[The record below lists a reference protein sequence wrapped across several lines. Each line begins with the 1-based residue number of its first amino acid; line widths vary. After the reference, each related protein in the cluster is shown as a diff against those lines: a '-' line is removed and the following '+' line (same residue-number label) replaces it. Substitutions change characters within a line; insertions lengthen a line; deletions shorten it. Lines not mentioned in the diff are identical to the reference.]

1 MLAPRLAAA
10 SLARGW
16 KEFMLPLIILTGPTT
31 SGKSETALALARK
44 LDTEIISA
52 DSLQVYK
59 YFDIGT
65 AKPSLSA
72 REEIP
77 HHLIDILDPDEEFNA
92 FDFKLRGLKII
103 SELMDR
109 DKIPILVGGTGLYIK
124 VLTEDYDCAEG
135 GSPEV
140 REKIRQD
147 IRDQGVERVYRELQ
161 RVDPEYAAKIC
172 ETDSLRIERA
182 LGVYLDTGKRF
193 SEFHDGDSPAPSE
206 FPIHTFILEK
216 ERSELYSQIDQRVD
230 KMIEQGLADEVQSIL
245 DRGYSPELKP
255 FKSIGY
261 AQMVQYHQGKLTM
274 DRTAYEIKRETRHY
288 AKRQLTWF
296 RKMRNAQSLPA
307 NQNDTPESLRDK
319 LLSLLPKVSA
329 CFLAIFLSLAQTG
342 FAENK
347 DQRYEKAK
355 ILFQKKEW
363 AKAKNKLLALQNQ
376 YPNSVE
382 AKRARFLLAL
392 IHAEQEKPEEAIKLF
407 KPLIKNYDDV
417 GDYIRFYFIQAQ
429 AQSGKYIKA
438 WDNALK
444 LLELTPNTLLYPKV
458 QLILAE
464 AQIQLGEKEAG
475 MKTLEETILKIIKDF
490 RYQKFRE
497 FLPEMTFKLA
507 EIQEELGKKTEA
519 YLNFR
524 QLLIQYPNHERT
536 PEAETTLERL
546 SALITVKKIPLTLRE
561 HTERIQGLFEN
572 VRYKEIIQEIREI
585 QKGDHLVPGRFYFF
599 LAQAQGGLK
608 DRKKANAALNQF
620 LKLYP
625 HHAKVQNAK
634 FNIGRN
640 LWNLGQPMAGAKYF
654 LKVTQE
660 APSSEL
666 AVKAQFFLGKIYE
679 ERKNFPEALKN
690 YKIALEKYP
699 QEYYAQWAGWRL
711 GWIHYLDGKFEKA
724 FNRFQEAAHRFPDG
738 SFIEYNLYWSA
749 KSAEKLKKKDVARD
763 LYARVIEFY
772 PYTFHGIRAKDRLHA
787 LGVKPKPFLLNQTP
801 KGSSSAGKKG
811 RQLGRPL
818 SIREKFHFIRANEL
832 AKLGLTP
839 EARNEIGELQKTVR
853 KNLTGVLWLSHL
865 YHQAQGYA
873 ESLRLL
879 HLYKDL
885 TTKPKEKNLSSE
897 FWKHFFPLAYKEA
910 VLAYAK
916 YRKVDPFFVNGIIR
930 QESLFDSKALSP
942 AGARG
947 LMQIMPATGKM
958 LYPKTKLKKPFET
971 DALFDPD
978 LNIRLGVKYVSQLN
992 KQFGKNG
999 MYILISY
1006 NAGPHVLKKWLK
1018 RFGHLSD
1025 QDVFIES
1032 IPYPET
1038 RRYVKHVLRNLGIY
1052 KALYS
1057 PS

>member
-1 MLAPRLAAA
+1 
-10 SLARGW
+10 
-16 KEFMLPLIILTGPTT
+16 MLPLIILTGPTT

-52 DSLQVYK
+52 DSMQVYK

-92 FDFKLRGLKII
+92 FDFKLRALKII
-103 SELMDR
+103 GELMDR

-135 GSPEV
+135 GSPEI

-193 SEFHDGDSPAPSE
+193 SEFHDGDSPAPSQ
-206 FPIHTFILEK
+206 FPIHTFILER

-230 KMIEQGLADEVQSIL
+230 KMIEEGLANEVQSIL
-245 DRGYSPELKP
+245 DRSYSPELKP

-261 AQMVQYHQGKLTM
+261 AQMVQYHQGQLTL
-274 DRTAYEIKRETRHY
+274 DRAAYEIKRETRHY

-329 CFLAIFLSLAQTG
+329 CFLAIFLCLAQTG

-347 DQRYEKAK
+347 DQRYEEAK
-355 ILFQKKEW
+355 NLFQKKEW
-363 AKAKNKLLALQNQ
+363 AKAKNRLLALQNQ
-376 YPNSVE
+376 LPNSVE

-392 IHAEQEKPEEAIKLF
+392 IHAGQGKPEETIKLLE
-407 KPLIKNYDDV
+407 PLIKNYDDV
-417 GDYIRFYFIQAQ
+417 GDYIRFHLIQAQ
-429 AQSGKYIKA
+429 AQSGKYKIA
-438 WDNALK
+438 RDHALEFLK
-444 LLELTPNTLLYPKV
+444 LTPNTLLYPKV

-475 MKTLEETILKIIKDF
+475 MKTLEETILITTKDF

-497 FLPEMTFKLA
+497 FLPEMIFKLA
-507 EIQEELGKKTEA
+507 EIQEKSGKLTEA

-524 QLLIQYPNHERT
+524 QLHIQYPNHERT
-536 PEAETTLERL
+536 PEAETALDRL
-546 SALITVKKIPLTLRE
+546 SALKTVKEIPLTLRE
-561 HTERIQGLFEN
+561 HTDRIQGLFEN

-585 QKGDHLVPGRFYFF
+585 QKGDNLVPGRFYFF

-690 YKIALEKYP
+690 YKTALEKYP

-724 FNRFQEAAHRFPDG
+724 FNQFQEVAHRFPDG

-749 KSAEKLKKKDVARD
+749 KSAEKLDKKDVARD
-763 LYARVIEFY
+763 LYAKVVEFY
-772 PYTFHGIRAKDRLHA
+772 PYTFHGIRAKDRLSA
-787 LGVKPKPFLLNQTP
+787 LGVNPLLKNQTQ
-801 KGSSSAGKKG
+801 SSSAGEKG
-811 RQLGRPL
+811 QQLGRPL
-818 SIREKFHFIRANEL
+818 STREKFHYIRANEL
-832 AKLGLTP
+832 AKLGLTR

-865 YHQAQGYA
+865 YHKAQGYA

-879 HLYKDL
+879 HLYKDF
-885 TTKPKEKNLSSE
+885 TTKPKERNLSSK
-897 FWKHFFPLAYKEA
+897 FWKHFFPLAYEEA

-930 QESLFDSKALSP
+930 QESLFDSQALSP

-947 LMQIMPATGKM
+947 LMQIMPATGKK

-992 KQFGKNG
+992 KRFGKNG
-999 MYILISY
+999 MHILISY